1 MMKWGDIMDVF
12 NRHSIYSSIVF
23 IDKEEF
29 KGNSYSNVPDI
40 KAEHIISIGV
50 TDDYVIIE
58 YVPDYDNKWDKYLAD
73 KQANTTPAN
82 NDADNKPKIPAKVKQ
97 AYDTVLNTD
106 PFNMGVKG
114 LTFAEIY
121 EKHPDWVEKARADLL
136 NTFILGKMQIIDE
149 YLGG

>member
-1 MMKWGDIMDVF
+1 MDVF
-12 NRHSIYSSIVF
+12 SKHSIYSNIEIVGAS
-23 IDKEEF
+23 DDV
-29 KGNSYSNVPDI
+29 NSLIATDYSSNR
-40 KAEHIISIGV
+40 IISMGF
-50 TDDYVIIE
+50 TDRFIIVE
-58 YVPDYDNKWDKYLAD
+58 YIPDDKWEQYIAD

-82 NDADNKPKIPAKVKQ
+82 NDADNKPKVPAKVKQ
-97 AYDTVLNTD
+97 AYDTILNTD

-114 LTFAEIY
+114 LTLAEIY

>member
-1 MMKWGDIMDVF
+1 MDVF
-12 NRHSIYSSIVF
+12 NRHSIYSKIDILKNDYPKFEEKYKNIISVGF
-23 IDKEEF
+23 IDDVVIVE
-29 KGNSYSNVPDI
+29 YIPDD
-40 KAEHIISIGV
+40 KWQ
-50 TDDYVIIE
+50 E
-58 YVPDYDNKWDKYLAD
+58 YITD

-114 LTFAEIY
+114 LTLAEIY